1 MSKIGLGSGVLLTAL
16 IGLGGG
22 QALALP
28 GQPVTEVAA
37 WVQSHPTLQPAP
49 GEILLV
55 RRTDSPSR
63 RFTFEASI
71 TAPGRATAGDRKD
84 IIRSESMSLFDTVN
98 GVTQARMEESLAI
111 VYGEDLYQDYRQA
124 SVVLRYPTPE
134 MLSQAEN
141 LNRPLLRY
149 AEGELRQG
157 EQYAYWIETVQTP
170 DGKPQNGQVTVLL
183 LEDLPKLQAELESR

>member
-1 MSKIGLGSGVLLTAL
+1 MSKIGLGSWLSIAVLV
-16 IGLGGG
+16 GLGSG
-22 QALALP
+22 QVQALP

-37 WVQSHPTLQPAP
+37 WIQSHPTLQPAP
-49 GEILLV
+49 GEVLLV

-98 GVTQARMEESLAI
+98 GVSQARMEESLAV
-111 VYGEDLYQDYRQA
+111 VYGEDVYQDYRQA
-124 SVVLRYPTPE
+124 SVVLRYPTAE

-141 LNRPLLRY
+141 LDRPLLRY

-157 EQYAYWIETVQTP
+157 QQYAYWVETVQTP
-170 DGKPQNGQVTVLL
+170 DGKPQNGQITVLL
-183 LEDLPKLQAELESR
+183 LEDLPKLQSEIESR

>member
-1 MSKIGLGSGVLLTAL
+1 MSKIGLGSGLAAAVLV
-16 IGLGGG
+16 GLSS
-22 QALALP
+22 QAQALP

-37 WVQSHPTLQPAP
+37 WIQSHPTLQPAP

-98 GVTQARMEESLAI
+98 GVSQARMEESLAI
-111 VYGEDLYQDYRQA
+111 LYGEDLYQDYRQA
-124 SVVLRYPTPE
+124 EVVLRYPTLE
-134 MLSQAEN
+134 MRNQAEN

-157 EQYAYWIETVQTP
+157 EQFAYWVEVVQTP
-170 DGKPQNGQVTVLL
+170 DGKPQNGQITVLL
-183 LEDLPKLQAELESR
+183 IEDLPKLLAELESR

>member
-1 MSKIGLGSGVLLTAL
+1 MSKIGLGSWLSIAVLV
-16 IGLGGG
+16 GLGSG
-22 QALALP
+22 QAQALP
-28 GQPVTEVAA
+28 GQPVTEVAT
-37 WVQSHPTLQPAP
+37 WIQSHPTLQPAP
-49 GEILLV
+49 GEVLLV

-98 GVTQARMEESLAI
+98 GVSQARMEESLAV
-111 VYGEDLYQDYRQA
+111 VYGEDVYQDYRQA
-124 SVVLRYPTPE
+124 SVVLRYPTAE

-141 LNRPLLRY
+141 LDRPLLRY

-157 EQYAYWIETVQTP
+157 QQYAYWVETVQTP
-170 DGKPQNGQVTVLL
+170 DGKPQNGQITVLL
-183 LEDLPKLQAELESR
+183 LEDLPKLQSEIESR